1 MKKSTKI
8 ITFLSFHD
16 QIQTFI
22 TFVANI
28 HPMESNNDKLKA
40 KKAAFGQSIKNGS
53 DEYIIS
59 TLEEIRESGEEYM
72 VEAIINLLF
81 TKRSEHLKNEVVNFL
96 VDIKNHEATA
106 EITNAIRNNYAS
118 ADLHRLVSVCW
129 QSRLDFSSEI
139 GLFIDLLCKLD
150 YQTGIEAFSVIEN
163 ALDNTSTEEIAKHIA
178 FLKNET
184 STASESKLALLQ
196 QMIAV
201 MEEFGGGK

>member
-1 MKKSTKI
+1 
-8 ITFLSFHD
+8 
-16 QIQTFI
+16 
-22 TFVANI
+22 
-28 HPMESNNDKLKA
+28 MESNNDKLKA
-40 KKAAFGQSIKNGS
+40 KKAAFEQSIKNGS

-81 TKRSEHLKNEVVNFL
+81 TKRSEHIKNEVVNFL
-96 VDIKNHEATA
+96 VDIKNHEAAT

-139 GLFIDLLCKLD
+139 GLFIDILCKLD
-150 YQTGIEAFSVIEN
+150 YKTGIEAFSVIEN
-163 ALDNTSTEEIAKHIA
+163 ALDNTPSEDIAKHIA
-178 FLKNET
+178 FLKSEA
-184 STASESKLALLQ
+184 STATESKRALLQ